1 MQGLSER
8 QGGDM
13 SFRELFINVVE
24 ISVMISVLAGLY
36 WLSERLRK
44 EGGNLR
50 WRQLIWLIFT
60 IRLALPLHL
69 ALPQIQ
75 ESVQMPPVRALLGAT
90 PVHSAP
96 NAIFEAGPDG
106 G

>member
-1 MQGLSER
+1 
-8 QGGDM
+8 M
-13 SFRELFINVVE
+13 SLRELFINVVE

-75 ESVQMPPVRALLGAT
+75 ESVQMPPVRAILEPFQFT
-90 PVHSAP
+90 AP
-96 NAIFEAGPDG
+96 QMLFLRPALMVDERGFPGWRY
-106 G
+106 